1 MSDIKWPGPTT
12 GCGRKTRMYDDG
24 SRWEQMS
31 ITTPEYGTSLPS
43 ACELQLVEPNIVMD
57 DGVRFDG

>member
-1 MSDIKWPGPTT
+1 
-12 GCGRKTRMYDDG
+12 MYDDG